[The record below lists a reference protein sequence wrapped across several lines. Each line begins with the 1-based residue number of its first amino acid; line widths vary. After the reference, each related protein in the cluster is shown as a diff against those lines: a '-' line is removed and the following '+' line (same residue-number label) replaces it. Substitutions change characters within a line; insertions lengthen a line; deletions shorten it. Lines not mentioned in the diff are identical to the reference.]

1 MMMMRMIVMIMMMV
15 MMVTMMMMMMM
26 LKLQY
31 LSKSSRKVESSGPL
45 ASHPGAILDSETME
59 AK

>member
-1 MMMMRMIVMIMMMV
+1 MAMTMMVVKMTMMV
-15 MMVTMMMMMMM
+15 MMMMM
-26 LKLQY
+26 KLQY